1 MMSTPN
7 AKDLLD
13 AADAVGAAL
22 DNIELTEDIAGLADA
37 INDALD
43 RLNGLNDATR
53 HITSYL
59 EALVLAAKK
68 ELRGGA

>member
-1 MMSTPN
+1 MSAPYSN
-7 AKDLLD
+7 NLLE
-13 AADAVGAAL
+13 AVHLVRVAL
-22 DNIELTEDIAGLADA
+22 DDLERTENIAELADA